1 MSNKIESMLVRL
13 ENELDSLINMFAFAR
28 KSLENE
34 LLSGLGAS
42 QRALSDKDA
51 KKLKELA
58 LGMSTAVECKI
69 RWDKAKK
76 ELAKNMTHQEEMD
89 AVVAY
94 IVNLS
99 TEDANR
105 LRDKLHDRGIYKW
118 KS

>member
-1 MSNKIESMLVRL
+1 MSNQIEDMVIRL
-13 ENELDSLINMFAFAR
+13 EKELDSLINMFAFAR

-34 LLSGLGAS
+34 LLSGLGGK
-42 QRALSDKDA
+42 QIALSDKDA

-69 RWDKAKK
+69 RFDKAKK
-76 ELAKNMTHQEEMD
+76 ELAKNMTPAEEMD

-94 IVNLS
+94 IVNLTLAEQS
-99 TEDANR
+99 N
-105 LRDKLHDRGIYKW
+105 LRDRLNTRGIFKW

>member
-1 MSNKIESMLVRL
+1 MSKIEDMVSRL
-13 ENELDSLINMFAFAR
+13 ENELDALLNMFAFAR

-34 LLSGLGAS
+34 LLSGLGEK
-42 QRALSDKDA
+42 QLSLHANDA

-76 ELAKNMTHQEEMD
+76 ELAKNMTPQEEMS

-94 IVNLS
+94 IVNLPEQDRDNLRS
-99 TEDANR
+99 R
-105 LRDKLHDRGIYKW
+105 LNDRGIFKW